1 MSSMAFP
8 VLDSH
13 SAVQAVVLGDVDTT
27 LAASAIMRDHGL
39 QVSAIRPPT
48 VPRNAARLRITLS
61 AAHSDAQ
68 FDLLVRALTEVNDF
82 YAGRQA
88 GKAHES

>member
-13 SAVQAVVLGDVDTT
+13 SAVQTVVLGDVDTT

-39 QVSAIRPPT
+39 QVWAIRPST

-61 AAHSDAQ
+61 VAHSDTQ

-88 GKAHES
+88 RKAHES